1 MTMYEY
7 NTNKKYFLYI
17 YTSWFHGPPEV
28 CCPPPPHMQT
38 TAVVCGVVVLELG
51 TSIIA
56 IVY

>member
-1 MTMYEY
+1 M
-7 NTNKKYFLYI
+7 NTIQTRSIFYTYI
-17 YTSWFHGPPEV
+17 LLGSTDLPRYV
-28 CCPPPPHMQT
+28 APPPPHMQT

>member
-1 MTMYEY
+1 M
-7 NTNKKYFLYI
+7 NTIQTRSIFYTYI
-17 YTSWFHGPPEV
+17 LLGSTDLPRYV
-28 CCPPPPHMQT
+28 APPPHMQT